1 MDVYNFLVF
10 IYIFC
15 LCYIC
20 VYDIFLLNIIEI
32 LEKWNVIDLVMIC
45 YIRK

>member
-20 VYDIFLLNIIEI
+20 VYDIFLLNIY
-32 LEKWNVIDLVMIC
+32 WD
-45 YIRK
+45 IRKIECYRFGYDMLY